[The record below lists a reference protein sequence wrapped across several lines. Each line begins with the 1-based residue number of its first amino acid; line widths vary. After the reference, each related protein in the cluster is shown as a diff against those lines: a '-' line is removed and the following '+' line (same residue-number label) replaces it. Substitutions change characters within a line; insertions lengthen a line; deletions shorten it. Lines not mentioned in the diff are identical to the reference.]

1 VTYREVD
8 LLIDD
13 ATASSRQLQR
23 VAEVVIHELA
33 HQWFGNLVTMEWW
46 DDLWL
51 NEGFA
56 TWMETG
62 VCARLY
68 PEWSMWEQFI
78 TDMQGRALK
87 LDALRSS
94 HPIQVP
100 IAKAEEVEQVFD
112 AISYCKGGS
121 VVRMV
126 HAVVGEECFTRGL
139 RNYMTAFKFGNATTD
154 DLWSAWEV
162 RRHLHHLHLHS
173 HHLHHHHHRLHR
185 RRRAASRSR
194 R

>member
-1 VTYREVD
+1 
-8 LLIDD
+8 
-13 ATASSRQLQR
+13 
-23 VAEVVIHELA
+23 
-33 HQWFGNLVTMEWW
+33 
-46 DDLWL
+46 
-51 NEGFA
+51 
-56 TWMETG
+56 
-62 VCARLY
+62 
-68 PEWSMWEQFI
+68 
-78 TDMQGRALK
+78 MQGRALK

-162 RRHLHHLHLHS
+162 RRHHLHYRHHHLP
-173 HHLHHHHHRLHR
+173 HLHHHRRLHH

>member
-1 VTYREVD
+1 
-8 LLIDD
+8 
-13 ATASSRQLQR
+13 
-23 VAEVVIHELA
+23 
-33 HQWFGNLVTMEWW
+33 
-46 DDLWL
+46 
-51 NEGFA
+51 
-56 TWMETG
+56 
-62 VCARLY
+62 
-68 PEWSMWEQFI
+68 
-78 TDMQGRALK
+78 MQGRALK

-126 HAVVGEECFTRGL
+126 HAVVGEKCFTRGL

-162 RRHLHHLHLHS
+162 RHHRHHNSHHHHH
-173 HHLHHHHHRLHR
+173 HHLHHHRHLHH

>member
-1 VTYREVD
+1 
-8 LLIDD
+8 
-13 ATASSRQLQR
+13 
-23 VAEVVIHELA
+23 
-33 HQWFGNLVTMEWW
+33 
-46 DDLWL
+46 
-51 NEGFA
+51 
-56 TWMETG
+56 
-62 VCARLY
+62 
-68 PEWSMWEQFI
+68 
-78 TDMQGRALK
+78 MQGRALK

-154 DLWSAWEV
+154 DLWSAWE
-162 RRHLHHLHLHS
+162 
-173 HHLHHHHHRLHR
+173 
-185 RRRAASRSR
+185 AASGKPIKEMMGQWTKQMGFPLITLKVRDCAILAQFWRNSAQFF
-194 R
+194 